1 MHKVLTKEEYERRLQ
16 EIKPLEIL
24 TEQEIKKLKESGE
37 IALSSPKIN
46 HQGRDY
52 LLIVYNNLN
61 GAILYEF
68 DKENKFYK
76 IKN

>member
-1 MHKVLTKEEYERRLQ
+1 MHKILTKEEYKRRLE

-37 IALSSPKIN
+37 IALFSPRIN

-52 LLIVYNNLN
+52 LLIVYNNLY

-68 DKENKFYK
+68 DKENKSYK